1 MSRGIGHAVR
11 LITGIT
17 LLILAVGAVRGPGFV
32 RLLAGA
38 EIAAAATFCLPGVWR
53 IGGVGL
59 LAILGIAFTDHAI
72 AGQFAPSLLFA
83 MLVIILELVYERP

>member
-17 LLILAVGAVRGPGFV
+17 LLILAVGAVRGQGLV
-32 RLLAGA
+32 RLLAGS
-38 EIAAAATFCLPGVWR
+38 EIVAAATFCLPGVWR
-53 IGGVGL
+53 IGGVAL
-59 LAILGIAFTDHAI
+59 LAILGIALTHHAI
-72 AGQFAPSLLFA
+72 AGHFAPSLLFA